1 MRPKPSGH
9 ARRLLL
15 AAAAL
20 LILSACE
27 PPAAPVENHPQWVIR
42 SQVSFVEPDLK
53 TAREPQALSAFKLS
67 FPYVAGDLQGAP
79 SIADLLRPQ
88 INPDYTFVIDLN
100 RTQGDLVRSLQPTE
114 FGQTFL
120 RIDPEEARIARLRP
134 QALKPDSI
142 EPIASTDWVDAR
154 THEPLM
160 LVYFDRAA
168 RITGVDTRSSP
179 VTRYNIRAG
188 QAGYVWIGCVLKDD
202 GELMYREVDT
212 PDHVILA
219 LSPKT
224 PDEGICQRIAGLSQ
238 TPSQSH
244 DSAAASASATAP
256 ASAATDN
263 ASAGFELRAGENPRQ
278 AAARERIMP
287 QR

>member
-1 MRPKPSGH
+1 MSPKLT
-9 ARRLLL
+9 RRLLYLIGAAGLLLL
-15 AAAAL
+15 A
-20 LILSACE
+20 SCE
-27 PPAAPVENHPQWVIR
+27 PPAAPVENHPQWVIH
-42 SQVSFVEPDLK
+42 SKVSFVEPDLT
-53 TAREPQALSAFKLS
+53 TAREPLPLGAFKLS

-79 SIADLLRPQ
+79 SIADFLRPQ

-100 RTQGDLVRSLQPTE
+100 HTQGDVVRSLQPTE
-114 FGQTFL
+114 FAETFL
-120 RIDPEEARIARLRP
+120 RIDPEDARIARLRP

-154 THEPLM
+154 SHEALM

-168 RITGVDTRSSP
+168 RITGVDTRGSH
-179 VTRYNIRAG
+179 TIRYNIRAG

-202 GELMYREVDT
+202 GELMYREVDA
-212 PDHVILA
+212 PEHVVLA

-224 PDEGICQRIAGLSQ
+224 TDDGICQRIAGLSQ

-244 DSAAASASATAP
+244 ESAAASAP
-256 ASAATDN
+256 ADN
-263 ASAGFELRAGENPRQ
+263 PSSGLELRAGENPRQ
-278 AAARERIMP
+278 AAARERGTP